1 MVGLLNNP
9 AIPGIISAAGSLVEY
24 VEVIPDRLWFDFGQ
38 HGRGGRFHKTHAT
51 VAMLRELSRTKKL
64 TGHGIGLS
72 LPSAM
77 PLDEEMLAEI
87 ASLNRQLDFQ
97 WYSEH
102 LSMFLVPHGSVPNA
116 QAGLGLPIAYDDE
129 MFALVRE
136 KLARLR
142 QILDCPLL
150 MENPSV
156 FTPIDDAEMSEP
168 EFLNRLWDEERCG
181 TLLDL
186 HNLYVSWRHGGM
198 DPFKYLG
205 QLNPDAVTEIHLAG
219 GDEIAGFYTD
229 SHSRL
234 TPPEVWEYAYEIVP
248 RCHNLRGITFEFH
261 ESYFPRLGLP
271 GILGELESMHELAS
285 RAGVG
290 VRASGVGD
298 EPRSEFAGARDEA
311 AAATLEISSSTRES
325 LRPPTPD
332 TRHPSPDF
340 QQALA
345 DLVSSP
351 ALCIEARRDPAVL
364 RNRYQLTDR
373 ESSRLEQVVNHPG
386 MACNCMLYRANRLAP
401 LALNLPDLIKALG
414 PDLRE
419 MLDAFWSEFTN
430 TDVHFYVESY
440 RFCEFI
446 ERQIANGRNF
456 AAEVAPALE
465 REMAVLA
472 RRLEV
477 SHTEIYSP
485 LREQRVRSAV
495 VSTAGTRASRPSAGR
510 RERKSSS

>member
-51 VAMLRELSRTKKL
+51 VETLRELAQARKL

-77 PLDEEMLAEI
+77 PLDEEMLSEI

-142 QILDCPLL
+142 QVLDCPLL
-150 MENPSV
+150 MENPSI

-186 HNLYVSWRHGGM
+186 HNLYVSWRNGGM
-198 DPFKYLG
+198 DPRKYLE
-205 QLNPDAVTEIHLAG
+205 QLNPDAVVEIHMAG

-248 RCHNLRGITFEFH
+248 RCHRLRGITFEFH
-261 ESYFPRLGLP
+261 ESYFPRLGLT
-271 GILGELESMHELAS
+271 GILGELEAMHELAACAGADS
-285 RAGVG
+285 GVG
-290 VRASGVGD
+290 SRVSGVGD
-298 EPRSEFAGARDEA
+298 EPCREFEGTRDDA
-311 AAATLEISSSTRES
+311 IS
-325 LRPPTPD
+325 LPHPTP
-332 TRHPSPDF
+332 HAPPPNPDF

-351 ALCIEARRDPAVL
+351 AFCTEARRDPAVL
-364 RNRYQLTDR
+364 RGRYQLTDR
-373 ESSRLEQVVNHPG
+373 ESRRLEQIVNHPG

-401 LALNLPDLIKALG
+401 LALNLPDLVKALG

-419 MLDAFWSEFTN
+419 MLDAFWTEYTN

-446 ERQIANGRNF
+446 EREIARGRTF
-456 AAEVAPALE
+456 AADVAPALE
-465 REMAVLA
+465 REMAILA
-472 RRLEV
+472 DRLEV

-485 LREQRVRSAV
+485 LREQRA
-495 VSTAGTRASRPSAGR
+495 
-510 RERKSSS
+510 